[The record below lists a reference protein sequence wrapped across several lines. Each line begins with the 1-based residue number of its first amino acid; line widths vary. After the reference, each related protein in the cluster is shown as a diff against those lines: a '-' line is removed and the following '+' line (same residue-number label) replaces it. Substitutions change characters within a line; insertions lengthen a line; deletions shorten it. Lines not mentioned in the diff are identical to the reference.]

1 MSEKKEASAIKNL
14 MLRLPSDQY
23 VMLKALA
30 QKHGNSLNT
39 EVLEAINLAATS
51 EKGLY
56 VPHSELSPEASN
68 MLRASNVPAS
78 VRQQKMYL
86 EASAF
91 SADPLDVVRD
101 NLEDWLAAHG
111 AMRYQLAQLALVVE
125 VMDEVM
131 RGLKKP
137 DKARF
142 LLSTPETVKPD
153 VIEMIESTQGV
164 PALRKAY
171 QNYLSLVEQ
180 LQKSNSYLEQIQAS
194 FDRNLHWLHQKSDGS
209 SPWVTKE

>member
-1 MSEKKEASAIKNL
+1 MSEKKEASATKNL

-30 QKHGNSLNT
+30 QKHGNSLNK
-39 EVLEAINLAATS
+39 EVLDAINLAAKS

-56 VPHSELSPEASN
+56 VPLSELSPEASN
-68 MLRASNVPAS
+68 MLRASNVPES
-78 VRQQKMYL
+78 LRQQRVYL
-86 EASAF
+86 SSAAF
-91 SADPLDVVRD
+91 SSDLLGVVRK
-101 NLEDWLAAHG
+101 NLEDWLDAHG

-137 DKARF
+137 ENAKF
-142 LLSTPETVKPD
+142 LLSTPEKAKPE
-153 VIEMIESTQGV
+153 VIEMIENAQGV

-171 QNYLSLVEQ
+171 QNYLSLLEQ
-180 LQKSNSYLEQIQAS
+180 LQKSNNYLEQVQAS
-194 FDRNLHWLHQKSDGS
+194 FDRNLYQLHQKSDET
-209 SPWVTKE
+209 SPWVAKE